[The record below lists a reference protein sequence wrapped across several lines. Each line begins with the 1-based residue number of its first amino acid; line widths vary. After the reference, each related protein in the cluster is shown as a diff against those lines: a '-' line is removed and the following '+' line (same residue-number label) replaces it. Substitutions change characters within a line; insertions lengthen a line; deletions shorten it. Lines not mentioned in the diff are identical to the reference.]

1 MAQFSVQ
8 EKTTSGSNFNANQY
22 QVERY
27 IELRGYRHGKHR
39 HGKHKHAH

>member
-1 MAQFSVQ
+1 MGQFSVQ
-8 EKTTSGSNFNANQY
+8 EMTTSGSNFNANQH

-27 IELRGYRHGKHR
+27 VELRGYG

>member
-1 MAQFSVQ
+1 MGQFSVQ

-27 IELRGYRHGKHR
+27 IELRGYRHGKH
-39 HGKHKHAH
+39 KHAH